1 MGMIEK
7 GVYTP
12 QVMALSIGKTREND
26 DIFPMIYRKTCV
38 LSPFYFIIPK
48 MSLHNNWWMFW
59 WDTLMGSN
67 GHLVGFFM
75 FFSHRTLISWR
86 SPFQKVAC
94 SIRTSWIFLRHGLV
108 PWVNMGYGIVIQNSE
123 HDWTPKVSYTGYRKN
138 TYLMDWWPPK
148 NHAIMASWHISN
160 LIVAF
165 LLQNGG

>member
-1 MGMIEK
+1 MCVKPILFHH
-7 GVYTP
+7 P
-12 QVMALSIGKTREND
+12 QDESAQQLMN
-26 DIFPMIYRKTCV
+26 V
-38 LSPFYFIIPK
+38 L
-48 MSLHNNWWMFW
+48 M
-59 WDTLMGSN
+59 DTLMGSN

-160 LIVAF
+160 LIVASPPSKWRLNTSQTNRTYALIKLHDF
-165 LLQNGG
+165 TSLLKTNYSYVLY